1 MSTHFSVIRA
11 MQLDP
16 SDTMGVDWLQ
26 ADAAATRVTSI
37 EQEEAPVNVY
47 AESKEARK
55 QDGREARKQDDR
67 VRRHRLSVV

>member
-1 MSTHFSVIRA
+1 

-26 ADAAATRVTSI
+26 ADATATRVTSI

-67 VRRHRLSVV
+67 VCRHRLSVV